1 MARHLAPFSCRQTI
15 AEIVRRRSW
24 GGVLPLG
31 RHASISGSRSIHAP
45 SVSIALSSFQEG
57 QNARLHNRFKREQ
70 ALDRRVVVIVT
81 VAGRSPEKRFREIQ
95 RLVEEADITG
105 VDLQFE
111 HSGV

>member
-70 ALDRRVVVIVT
+70 ALALHCISDGAHWQRTLMT
-81 VAGRSPEKRFREIQ
+81 VAAFPAFRTRNELL
-95 RLVEEADITG
+95 RALPPAV
-105 VDLQFE
+105 L
-111 HSGV
+111 